1 MKELKKKNS
10 ICSKDGKVNQEC
22 IGWGKKVF
30 SNCNIDRGYFRKK
43 IWNHYM
49 WMNKDF
55 VCALAIVKLDYAGLI
70 FIDFYDLRENKK
82 IQKSITIPLCNGI
95 ILHNSIGSYAHFQNK
110 EMYLNI
116 IRINDKLHTMVK
128 WDEIDIDANIFLEK
142 ESLNVLV
149 PWSEKKFH
157 YTSKQF
163 PLKSSGYINV
173 GDEDYE
179 KFELSDS
186 ISFIDYGRG
195 IWEREKYWY
204 WLTCGF
210 ENEDNKV
217 GLNLGAKWTDNTGV
231 NENGIKIDGM
241 LYKLYCDV
249 DFEKI
254 DENSWHIKS
263 ANCEDI
269 DLIFNI
275 SIVNDKVNNKL
286 IIKSSLKQHIGYLS
300 GIVKVDDKEI
310 EFKEVL
316 CWLEDHY
323 AKW

>member
-30 SNCNIDRGYFRKK
+30 SNCSIDRGYFRKK

-70 FIDFYDLRENKK
+70 FIDFYDLKENKK
-82 IQKSITIPLCNGI
+82 IHKSITIPLCNGI

-116 IRINDKLHTMVK
+116 IRTNDKLHAMVK
-128 WDEIDIDANIFLEK
+128 WGEVDIDANIFLEK

-179 KFELSDS
+179 KFELNDS

-254 DENSWHIKS
+254 DENNWSIKS
-263 ANCEDI
+263 TNCEDI

-275 SIVNDKVNNKL
+275 STVNDKVNNKL
-286 IIKSSLKQHIGYLS
+286 IIKSSLKQHIGYIS
-300 GIVKVDDKEI
+300 GIVKADDKEI

>member
-30 SNCNIDRGYFRKK
+30 SNCSIDRGYFRKK

-70 FIDFYDLRENKK
+70 FIDFYDLKENKK
-82 IQKSITIPLCNGI
+82 IHKSITIPLCNGI

-116 IRINDKLHTMVK
+116 IRINDKLHAMVK
-128 WDEIDIDANIFLEK
+128 WGEVDIDANIFLEK

-179 KFELSDS
+179 KFELNDS

-254 DENSWHIKS
+254 DENNWSIKS
-263 ANCEDI
+263 TNCEDI

-275 SIVNDKVNNKL
+275 STVNDKVNNKL

-300 GIVKVDDKEI
+300 GIVKADDKEI

>member
-30 SNCNIDRGYFRKK
+30 SNCSIDRGYFRKK

-70 FIDFYDLRENKK
+70 FIDFYDLKENKK
-82 IQKSITIPLCNGI
+82 IHKSITIPLCNGI

-116 IRINDKLHTMVK
+116 IRTNDKLHAMVK
-128 WDEIDIDANIFLEK
+128 WGEVDIDANIFLEK

-179 KFELSDS
+179 KFELNDS

-254 DENSWHIKS
+254 DENNWSIKS
-263 ANCEDI
+263 TNCEDI

-275 SIVNDKVNNKL
+275 STVNDKVNNKL

-300 GIVKVDDKEI
+300 GIVKADDKEI

>member
-70 FIDFYDLRENKK
+70 FIDFYDLKENKK
-82 IQKSITIPLCNGI
+82 IHKSITIPLCNGI

-116 IRINDKLHTMVK
+116 IRTNDKLHAMVK

-179 KFELSDS
+179 KFELNYS

-231 NENGIKIDGM
+231 NENGIKIDAT

-254 DENSWHIKS
+254 DENNWRIKS
-263 ANCEDI
+263 INCEDI
-269 DLIFNI
+269 NLIFNI
-275 SIVNDKVNNKL
+275 STVNDKVNNKL

>member
-30 SNCNIDRGYFRKK
+30 SNCNIDRGYLRKK

-70 FIDFYDLRENKK
+70 FIDFYDLKENKK
-82 IQKSITIPLCNGI
+82 IHKSITIPLCSGI
-95 ILHNSIGSYAHFQNK
+95 ILNNSIGSYAHFQNK

-116 IRINDKLHTMVK
+116 IRTNDKLHVMIK
-128 WDEIDIDANIFLEK
+128 WNEIDIDANIFLEK

-149 PWSEKKFH
+149 AWSEKKFH

-179 KFELSDS
+179 KFELNDS

-231 NENGIKIDGM
+231 NENGIKIDGT

-254 DENSWHIKS
+254 DENNWSIKS
-263 ANCEDI
+263 INCEDI

-275 SIVNDKVNNKL
+275 STVNDKVNNKL

-300 GIVKVDDKEI
+300 GTVKADDKEI

>member
-30 SNCNIDRGYFRKK
+30 SNCSIDRGYFRKK

-55 VCALAIVKLDYAGLI
+55 VCTLAIVKLDYAGLI
-70 FIDFYDLRENKK
+70 FIDFYDLKENKK
-82 IQKSITIPLCNGI
+82 IHKSITIPLCNGI

-116 IRINDKLHTMVK
+116 IRTNDKLHAMVK
-128 WDEIDIDANIFLEK
+128 WGEVDIDANIFLEK

-179 KFELSDS
+179 KFELNDS

-254 DENSWHIKS
+254 DEDNWSIKS
-263 ANCEDI
+263 TNCEDI

-275 SIVNDKVNNKL
+275 STVNDKVNNKL

-300 GIVKVDDKEI
+300 GIVKADDKEI

>member
-43 IWNHYM
+43 IWNHCM

-70 FIDFYDLRENKK
+70 FIDFYDLKENKT
-82 IQKSITIPLCNGI
+82 IHKSITIPLCNGI

-116 IRINDKLHTMVK
+116 IRINDKLHAMIK
-128 WDEIDIDANIFLEK
+128 WGEIDIDANIFLEK

-163 PLKSSGYINV
+163 PLKCSGYINV
-173 GDEDYE
+173 GDKDYE
-179 KFELSDS
+179 KFELNDS

-231 NENGIKIDGM
+231 NENGIKIDET

-249 DFEKI
+249 DFKKI
-254 DENSWHIKS
+254 DENNWSIKS
-263 ANCEDI
+263 INCEDI

-275 SIVNDKVNNKL
+275 FTVNDKINNKL

-300 GIVKVDDKEI
+300 GTIKVDYKEI

>member
-1 MKELKKKNS
+1 MKELKNKNS

-55 VCALAIVKLDYAGLI
+55 VCTLAIVKLDYAGLI
-70 FIDFYDLRENKK
+70 FIDFYDLKENKK
-82 IQKSITIPLCNGI
+82 IHKSITIPLCNGI

-110 EMYLNI
+110 EMYLNM
-116 IRINDKLHTMVK
+116 IRTNDKLHAMVK
-128 WDEIDIDANIFLEK
+128 WGEIDIDANIFLEK

-149 PWSEKKFH
+149 AWSEKKFH

-173 GDEDYE
+173 GDEDCD
-179 KFELSDS
+179 KFELNDS

-254 DENSWHIKS
+254 DENNWSIKS
-263 ANCEDI
+263 TNCEDI

-275 SIVNDKVNNKL
+275 STVNDKVNNKL
-286 IIKSSLKQHIGYLS
+286 IIKSSLKQHIGYIS
-300 GIVKVDDKEI
+300 GIVKADDKEI